1 MRAFIA
7 VTITAG
13 IIAAIV
19 LRKQPEPAAPQPA
32 VQKTAPATLSKAPVA
47 APASEPSQHNWP
59 KRALD
64 RASDVKRQVA
74 EQRKGD
80 ETR

>member
-7 VTITAG
+7 VTLTAG

-19 LRKQPEPAAPQPA
+19 MRKQPEPAAPQPA
-32 VQKTAPATLSKAPVA
+32 AQKTAPAALSKAQAA
-47 APASEPSQHNWP
+47 APANQPSQHWP